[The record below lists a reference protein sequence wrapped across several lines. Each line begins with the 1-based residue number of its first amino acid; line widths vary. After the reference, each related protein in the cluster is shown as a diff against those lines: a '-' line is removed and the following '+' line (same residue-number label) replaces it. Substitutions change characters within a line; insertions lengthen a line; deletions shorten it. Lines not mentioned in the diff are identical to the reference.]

1 VRGSGTALY
10 LYAEAGLEALVSALA
25 GPDIEQLKDVVAQ
38 YGMDQQTGDDLEDH
52 RSLDR
57 AHHRI
62 RRGAAP
68 QGRGISCPDTF
79 AHVPSALRHS
89 AEGSA
94 ISRIETEP
102 LTVTA
107 YAVMIQRA
115 AKTAG
120 AALIEGELE
129 KPGRTGAG
137 ALPGGK

>member
-1 VRGSGTALY
+1 MHTAKAFFHRKKMAFSVVRIVPGT
-10 LYAEAGLEALVSALA
+10 
-25 GPDIEQLKDVVAQ
+25 PDVTRTYKRFTDVV
-38 YGMDQQTGDDLEDH
+38 DDTID
-52 RSLDR
+52 
-57 AHHRI
+57 
-62 RRGAAP
+62 
-68 QGRGISCPDTF
+68 GISCPDTF

-94 ISRIETEP
+94 MSRIETEP